1 MSKAD
6 YSVPQDGVFEAKNTV
21 IPDAGILNRNS
32 PSIITPP
39 SCHHARVRYRHIH
52 NCAFDSEGWRVTIYT
67 RFSLSSVFNH
77 TTAWWFLEYYF
88 KYQSCKTIHFSF
100 KLFEF
105 SLSSVFTTSP
115 EAVFTTRVPCVTDI
129 LRFEDR
135 LCILRKSGTGL
146 MTPSGH
152 HGSRHREDHGD
163 NSFVSI
169 NPENH
174 I

>member
-1 MSKAD
+1 MDRALTSSIHIVYERNLMSKAD

-67 RFSLSSVFNH
+67 RFSLSSVF
-77 TTAWWFLEYYF
+77 
-88 KYQSCKTIHFSF
+88 
-100 KLFEF
+100 
-105 SLSSVFTTSP
+105 TTSP